1 MTLKLGKLPARPD
14 SIKFKMGDYWITLP
28 KPPPAFGHQTMIDDW
43 GMLGNDQYGDCV
55 LAGGAHETMLWN
67 KEAGKVV
74 PFSEQSVLS
83 DYSAITGFNPNDP
96 NSDQGTDMQA
106 AASYRRKV
114 GLLAADNTRH
124 QVAAY
129 MALRKRNVADLTVA
143 IYLFSAVGI
152 GIEVPSS
159 AMDQFNAGQP
169 WTVVKNSPIEGGH
182 YVPAVAYDR
191 TYIYVVTWGKIQPM
205 AWSFLKTYND
215 ESVAYLSTEMLVN
228 NKSLEGFDLKTL
240 QSDLSKL

>member
-1 MTLKLGKLPARPD
+1 
-14 SIKFKMGDYWITLP
+14 
-28 KPPPAFGHQTMIDDW
+28 
-43 GMLGNDQYGDCV
+43 
-55 LAGGAHETMLWN
+55 
-67 KEAGKVV
+67 
-74 PFSEQSVLS
+74 
-83 DYSAITGFNPNDP
+83 
-96 NSDQGTDMQA
+96 
-106 AASYRRKV
+106 
-114 GLLAADNTRH
+114 
-124 QVAAY
+124 